1 MAVPNAIR
9 RGTVIK
15 ANDDLWVVTSFT
27 RSSSGRGGGFVRVK
41 MKSLSSG
48 KVIDNTYKSGE
59 TLEFADVM
67 NKKMQY
73 IFAEGAMYNF
83 MDGVTFEQISISED
97 MVGEPA
103 QYLKEG
109 LEVTVVMYGD
119 KPIAVDIP
127 VKVDYVVAQTE
138 PASKG
143 DTVSGNVQKDAVM
156 DNGLKVRVPI
166 FINQGDTIRVN
177 TEEGVYL
184 ERVNK

>member
-1 MAVPNAIR
+1 MPAPTDIR
-9 RGTVIK
+9 RGTVLSER
-15 ANDDLWVVTSFT
+15 DDLWVVLSYT
-27 RSSSGRGGGFVRVK
+27 RSSAGRGGGFVRAR

-48 KVIDNTYKSGE
+48 KVIEETYKSGE
-59 TLEFADVM
+59 TLKFADVM

-73 IFAEGAMYNF
+73 IFKEGNQFNF
-83 MDGVTFEQISISED
+83 MDGVTFEQVSINED
-97 MVGEPA
+97 IVGDSA
-103 QYLKEG
+103 KYLKEG
-109 LEVTVVMYGD
+109 IEATVVMHVE

-127 VKVDYVVAQTE
+127 IKIEYVVAQTE

-156 DNGLKVRVPI
+156 DNGLTVRVPI